1 MKDLIRS
8 ILLIV
13 AIYSGAIAVNSPH
26 GYANIIGALLC
37 GISCSVFV
45 SMTDK
50 KKD

>member
-1 MKDLIRS
+1 MKDFIRTT
-8 ILLIV
+8 LLVV
-13 AIYSGAIAVNSPH
+13 AIYSGANALNSH
-26 GYANIIGALLC
+26 GYDNIIGTLLC

>member
-1 MKDLIRS
+1 MKDLIRTT
-8 ILLIV
+8 LLIV
-13 AIYSGAIAVNSPH
+13 AIYSGAIALHSH

-37 GISCSVFV
+37 GITCSVYV

>member
-1 MKDLIRS
+1 MKDLIRT
-8 ILLIV
+8 ILLLV
-13 AIYSGAIAVNSPH
+13 AIYSGAVAANSDDV
-26 GYANIIGALLC
+26 NIIGALLC

>member
-1 MKDLIRS
+1 MKDLIRTT
-8 ILLIV
+8 LLIV
-13 AIYSGAIAVNSPH
+13 AIYSGAIAVHSN

>member
-26 GYANIIGALLC
+26 GYANIIGALVC
-37 GISCSVFV
+37 GLTCSVFA
-45 SMTDK
+45 SIK
-50 KKD
+50 ENKKD

>member
-1 MKDLIRS
+1 MKDLIRTT
-8 ILLIV
+8 LLIV
-13 AIYSGAIAVNSPH
+13 AIYSGPIALHSH
-26 GYANIIGALLC
+26 GYANIIGTLLC

>member
-1 MKDLIRS
+1 MKDLIRT

-13 AIYSGAIAVNSPH
+13 AIYSGAIALNSH
-26 GYANIIGALLC
+26 GHDNIIGALLC

-45 SMTDK
+45 LMTDN